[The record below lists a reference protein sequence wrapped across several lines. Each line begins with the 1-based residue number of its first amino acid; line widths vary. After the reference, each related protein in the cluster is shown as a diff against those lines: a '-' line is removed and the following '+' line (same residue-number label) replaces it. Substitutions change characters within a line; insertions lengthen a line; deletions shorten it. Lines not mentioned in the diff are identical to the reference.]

1 MKKKKGMISNM
12 IDSFKGYPN
21 NYIFGQIVEN
31 KYVDFS

>member
-21 NYIFGQIVEN
+21 NDIFGQIVEN